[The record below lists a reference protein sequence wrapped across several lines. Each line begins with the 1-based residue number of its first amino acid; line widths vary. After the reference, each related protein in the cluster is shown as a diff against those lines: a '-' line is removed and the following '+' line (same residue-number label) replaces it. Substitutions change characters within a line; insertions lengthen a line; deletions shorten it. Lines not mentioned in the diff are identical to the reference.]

1 MLGPWG
7 AAAGAV
13 GGAAMGIIGSQKANK
28 AAKKAEE
35 AKRIEQDRVI
45 AETRKRAT
53 QDYLTQVRLE
63 QLQKTQEETAI
74 AEKAVD
80 ITRQRDETVGT
91 AVSSAAERGVDGRT
105 VDQIVADYHFQ
116 ASQETGR
123 LYINQAMKN
132 QQHGENMNQFEDQ
145 YGQRFNSQKAYQK
158 KPIAPVDYFS
168 PIFGAV
174 GDLGKIA
181 MASGAGKT
189 GGSLPTSTAPAAV
202 AGYPTDTQDG

>member
-13 GGAAMGIIGSQKANK
+13 GGAAMGIIGSRNANK
-28 AAKKAEE
+28 AAKQAEE

-53 QDYLTQVRLE
+53 QDYLTQVRLD
-63 QLQKTQEETAI
+63 QLQRTQEETAI
-74 AEKAVD
+74 SEKAGD
-80 ITRQRDETVGT
+80 IVRQRDLTVST
-91 AVSSAAERGVDGRT
+91 AVSSAAERGVDGRSL
-105 VDQIVADYHFQ
+105 DQILESYHFE

-132 QQHGENMNQFEDQ
+132 QQHGENQNQYLDQ

-174 GDLGKIA
+174 GDMGKIA

-189 GGSLPTSTAPAAV
+189 GGTLPSGGGLDWETTPV
-202 AGYPTDTQDG
+202 NPEEYK